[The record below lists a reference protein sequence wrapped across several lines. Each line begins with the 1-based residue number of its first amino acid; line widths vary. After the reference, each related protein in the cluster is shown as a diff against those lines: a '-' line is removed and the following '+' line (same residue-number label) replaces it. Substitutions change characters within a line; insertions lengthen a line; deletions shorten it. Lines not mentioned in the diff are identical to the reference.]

1 MNAASFYP
9 LFLQCE
15 KVTIDSRKIEKNDIF
30 FAFSGET
37 FNAATLAEDA
47 IRKGAIAVIVEQK
60 QFENVEKNIFYV
72 SSTLDFL
79 QELATFHRDKLNI
92 PIIALTG
99 SNGKTTTKEII
110 HAVLSQ
116 KYKVQ
121 YTYGNLNNHI
131 GVPLTLLSIRDDH
144 EMAVVEM
151 GANHQKEIE
160 MLCDIAK
167 PNFGYITNFGKA
179 HLEGFGGVE
188 GVINGKSELYDYLKD
203 HGQTILVNENDP
215 IQVEKTVNYS
225 PKITFGSPSS
235 NYQFEEFSEG
245 NLVGL
250 IFNGQ
255 QALSNLTGN
264 YNFTNL
270 CAAASLGFYFNLNFD
285 QIQSAI
291 ENYMPTNM
299 RSQVLKKDG
308 KTFVL
313 DTYNANPSSMAES
326 LKNFS
331 TFKGTKTIVIGDML
345 ELGEES
351 EKEHNSILELAK
363 SLNFDEVITVGQHF
377 RTSNK
382 EEKAFINAKE
392 LSEYLKTHQL
402 KSENILLKGSR
413 GIALEQILEF
423 IH

>member
-79 QELATFHRDKLNI
+79 QELATYHRDKLNI

-188 GVINGKSELYDYLKD
+188 GVIKGKSELYDYLKD

-215 IQVEKTVNYS
+215 IQVEKTVSYS
-225 PKITFGSPSS
+225 PKITFGSASS

-270 CAAASLGFYFNLNFD
+270 CAAASLGFHFNLNFNE
-285 QIQSAI
+285 IKSAI

-299 RSQVLKKDG
+299 RSQVLKKDR

-331 TFKGTKTIVIGDML
+331 TFKGTKTIIIGDML

-351 EKEHNSILELAK
+351 KKEHDSILELAK

-382 EEKAFINAKE
+382 EGKAFINGKE
-392 LSEYLKTHQL
+392 LSEFLKSHQL

-413 GIALEQILEF
+413 GIALEQVLEF

>member
-9 LFLQCE
+9 LFFQCE

-60 QFENVEKNIFYV
+60 QFENIEKNIFYV

-79 QELATFHRDKLNI
+79 QELATYHRDKLNI

-116 KYKVQ
+116 KYRVQ

-160 MLCDIAK
+160 MLCDLAK

-188 GVINGKSELYDYLKD
+188 GVIKGKSELYDYLKNN
-203 HGQTILVNENDP
+203 GQTILVNENDP

-225 PKITFGSPSS
+225 PKITFGSAAS
-235 NYQFEEFSEG
+235 NYQFDEFSED

-270 CAAASLGFYFNLNFD
+270 CAAASLGFHFNLNFNE
-285 QIQSAI
+285 IKSAI

-299 RSQVLKKDG
+299 RSQVLKKDR

-331 TFKGTKTIVIGDML
+331 TFKGTKTIIIGDML

-351 EKEHNSILELAK
+351 KKEHDSILELAK

-377 RTSNK
+377 RQSNK
-382 EEKAFINAKE
+382 EGKAFINGKE
-392 LSEYLKTHQL
+392 LSEFLKSHQL

-413 GIALEQILEF
+413 GIALEQVLEF

>member
-79 QELATFHRDKLNI
+79 QELATYHRDKLII

-225 PKITFGSPSS
+225 PKITFGSASS

-270 CAAASLGFYFNLNFD
+270 CAAASLGFHFNLNFNE
-285 QIQSAI
+285 IKSAI

-299 RSQVLKKDG
+299 RSQVLKKDR

-331 TFKGTKTIVIGDML
+331 TFKGTKTIIIGDML

-351 EKEHNSILELAK
+351 KKEHDSILELAK
-363 SLNFDEVITVGQHF
+363 SLDFDEVITVGQHF

-382 EEKAFINAKE
+382 EGKAFINGKE
-392 LSEYLKTHQL
+392 LSEFLKSHQL

-413 GIALEQILEF
+413 GIALEQVLEF